1 MTLRCPEA
9 AATRIKRGA
18 GVLVLGEGASDES
31 FLRMRPY
38 LATRLGLLL
47 DPWARLVP
55 RRDQRVEHRHHE

>member
-31 FLRMRPY
+31 FSGCGHTSRRGWDSSSTPG
-38 LATRLGLLL
+38 LA
-47 DPWARLVP
+47 WC
-55 RRDQRVEHRHHE
+55 RDVISE